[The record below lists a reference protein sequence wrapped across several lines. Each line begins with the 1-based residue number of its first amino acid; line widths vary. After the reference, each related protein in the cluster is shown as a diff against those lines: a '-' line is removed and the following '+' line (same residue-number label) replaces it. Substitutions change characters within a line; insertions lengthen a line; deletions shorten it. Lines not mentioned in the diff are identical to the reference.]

1 MVAGLATLQA
11 IDEEG
16 IVQRAA
22 ATGELFQAKL
32 APLVERYEMLHEV
45 TGLGLMI
52 GLGFGPP
59 TTPRLLRRWN
69 ATERVRPA
77 MSTQS
82 IVVPLFHRHRILTQ
96 VAADNVNII
105 KLLPP
110 LICGEAEVDAFV
122 EALDDVL
129 ASAHK
134 GLGLLISL
142 AGTMAKGALPL
153 GRRRA
158 AGSAANDNGAAN
170 GNGARRN
177 GRVEPVPAAQVPVT
191 AGPA

>member
-1 MVAGLATLQA
+1 M
-11 IDEEG
+11 E
-16 IVQRAA
+16 RSA

-52 GLGFGPP
+52 GLVFGPP
-59 TTPRLLRRWN
+59 SSPRLARRWN
-69 ATERVRPA
+69 ATERIRPA

-122 EALDDVL
+122 DALDDVL

-134 GLGLLISL
+134 GPGLLLSL

-153 GRRRA
+153 GRRKA
-158 AGSAANDNGAAN
+158 ADAVSAN
-170 GNGARRN
+170 GHGSNKGAQHN
-177 GRVEPVPAAQVPVT
+177 GRLQGAPHPEVPVG